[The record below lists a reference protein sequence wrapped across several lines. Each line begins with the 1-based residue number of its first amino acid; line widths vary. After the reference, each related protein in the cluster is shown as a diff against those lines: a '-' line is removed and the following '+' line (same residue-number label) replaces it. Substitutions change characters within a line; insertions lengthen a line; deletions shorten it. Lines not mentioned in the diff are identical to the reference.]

1 MNKKTIRQLSIGL
14 AAIMIA
20 VSACS
25 SETSS
30 QPSANTAQ
38 TDNSG
43 STEPSET
50 VEDMSV
56 IPEDLDAEIAKA
68 MERQS
73 QDNVFVLDVRTD
85 EEWNESHATGAV
97 HWGLE
102 EHLKQDELP
111 DIDKDAE
118 IYVYCRTGNRSG
130 QAIKIMQTAGYTNL
144 VNIGGLDDWVAA
156 DGATTSGIDDDDQ
169 QTTTDNSLKLPG

>member
-1 MNKKTIRQLSIGL
+1 MNRKTITQLSAGL
-14 AAIMIA
+14 LAMALA

-25 SETSS
+25 SELTSS
-30 QPSANTAQ
+30 QP
-38 TDNSG
+38 TD
-43 STEPSET
+43 STPAETDSSKPSEALDS
-50 VEDMSV
+50 VEDMSA

-73 QDNVFVLDVRTD
+73 LDDVFVLDVRTD

-102 EHLKQDELP
+102 EQLKQGQLP

-130 QAIKIMQTAGYTNL
+130 QAIKIMQEAGYTNL
-144 VNIGGLDDWVAA
+144 VNIRGLEDWEAA
-156 DGATTSGIDDDDQ
+156 NGETTSGVDNDDQ
-169 QTTTDNSLKLPG
+169 